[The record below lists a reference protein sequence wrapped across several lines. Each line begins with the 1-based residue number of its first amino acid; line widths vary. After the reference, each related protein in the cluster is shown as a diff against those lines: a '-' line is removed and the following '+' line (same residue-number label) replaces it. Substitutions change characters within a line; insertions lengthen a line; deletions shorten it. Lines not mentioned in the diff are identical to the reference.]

1 MKHIFENC
9 NLKLKK
15 IFLKSFLKGAFLSN
29 NNNKTDTFCQIN
41 INNNNTKIFY
51 FENNSLKFE
60 QNFKFGND
68 IILKDI
74 SKITSLKKEFIKNF
88 LVKTE
93 LKQNFTNEDLIEEEF
108 FEGCT
113 FRKIKKKLIYEIAF
127 ARIKE
132 ISNLI
137 LFNNVNINYYNKTL
151 KFLFL
156 EISSNY
162 QLKGL
167 REIYKTIFSQN
178 GSLNFEFLE
187 DFSSDKMLITANQ
200 IVHFG
205 WKKEAIPVT
214 HSKKSIIAR
223 LFDTLFN

>member
-29 NNNKTDTFCQIN
+29 HNSKTDTFCQIN
-41 INNNNTKIFY
+41 INNSNTKIFY

-74 SKITSLKKEFIKNF
+74 SKITSLKIEFIKKF

-137 LFNNVNINYYNKTL
+137 LFNNVNIDYYNKTL

-178 GSLNFEFLE
+178 GSLNLEFLE

-214 HSKKSIIAR
+214 HFKKSIIAR
-223 LFDTLFN
+223 LFDTLFS

>member
-1 MKHIFENC
+1 M
-9 NLKLKK
+9 
-15 IFLKSFLKGAFLSN
+15 
-29 NNNKTDTFCQIN
+29 
-41 INNNNTKIFY
+41 
-51 FENNSLKFE
+51 
-60 QNFKFGND
+60 
-68 IILKDI
+68 
-74 SKITSLKKEFIKNF
+74 
-88 LVKTE
+88 
-93 LKQNFTNEDLIEEEF
+93 
-108 FEGCT
+108 
-113 FRKIKKKLIYEIAF
+113 
-127 ARIKE
+127 IKE

-137 LFNNVNINYYNKTL
+137 LFNNVNIDYYNKTL

-178 GSLNFEFLE
+178 GSLNLEFLE

-214 HSKKSIIAR
+214 HFKKSIIAR
-223 LFDTLFN
+223 LFDTLFS